1 MKQIMK
7 QVRLIFLLLIV
18 LTIVL
23 SSCAQDPIFN
33 MVANEIEPKD
43 PKIKG
48 SPSKLVRID
57 SGIYSGIYTS
67 NGKLW
72 KYTDSNWSSI
82 SSPSNIYDIAAGGGE
97 LYLLRVSGSS
107 TSVYKLGGGKIG
119 NPTGYS
125 MIQGLYSDGA
135 NPDAVYAGAKKS
147 SSDSSDYA
155 ILKITGD
162 SFTVERAIGS
172 PLAGVAGPYFATA
185 TNGILYNGSTV
196 AGSSDY
202 SIAGIIDT
210 QTATKGVIAVTGNG
224 RILEL
229 NGNSMIIHH
238 NSSSYPSF
246 TGALAI
252 YKDTNRNI
260 DFLLLG
266 SKSGIYD
273 LGYREMRLDGNFALS
288 TPGDSI
294 PYSTVSDKDKYRST
308 LAKCAVNSL
317 IQVSNAAGGP
327 DGLPLIFAS
336 TQKDGLWSY
345 RGNEWNAE
353 E

>member
-1 MKQIMK
+1 MKRIMK
-7 QVRLIFLLLIV
+7 QVQLIFILLIFLQ
-18 LTIVL
+18 
-23 SSCAQDPIFN
+23 SCAQDPIFN
-33 MVANEIEPKD
+33 MIANEIEPKD

-48 SPSKLVRID
+48 SPSKLVRFNGD
-57 SGIYSGIYTS
+57 IYTANS
-67 NGKLW
+67 KLW
-72 KYTDSNWSSI
+72 KYTDSTGWSSI
-82 SSPSNIYDIAAGGGE
+82 SSPSNIYDIAAGGGD

-119 NPTGYS
+119 NSTGYN
-125 MIQGLYSDGA
+125 MIQGLYSDSA
-135 NPDAVYAGAKKS
+135 NPDLPVYAGAKRS
-147 SSDSSDYA
+147 SSDSDDYA

-162 SFTVERAIGS
+162 SLKFERAINS

-185 TNGILYNGSTV
+185 TSGIYNGSAFV
-196 AGSSDY
+196 SNSGGY
-202 SIAGIIDT
+202 YIAGIIDT
-210 QTATKGVIAVTGNG
+210 KTATEGVIAVTGNG
-224 RILEL
+224 RILKL
-229 NGNSMIIHH
+229 NGNTMTIYD
-238 NSSSYPSF
+238 SSSYPSF

-252 YKDTNRNI
+252 YKDTNRNPVVE
-260 DFLLLG
+260 FLLLG

-273 LGYREMRLDGNFALS
+273 LGYREMRLDGSFALS

-317 IQVSNAAGGP
+317 IQVTGSVGGS

-345 RGNEWNAE
+345 RDNEWNAE

>member
-7 QVRLIFLLLIV
+7 QVRLIFLLTIV
-18 LTIVL
+18 LMVVL

-33 MVANEIEPKD
+33 MIANEIEPKD

-48 SPSKLVRID
+48 SPSKLVRVGSD
-57 SGIYSGIYTS
+57 IYTA

-72 KYTDSNWSSI
+72 KYSNSNWSSI
-82 SSPSNIYDIAAGGGE
+82 GAPSNIYDIAAGGGG
-97 LYLLRVSGSS
+97 LYLLSVSGSS
-107 TSVYKLGGGKIG
+107 TAVYKLGGGKIE
-119 NPTGYS
+119 NSTGYN

-135 NPDAVYAGAKKS
+135 KPDGPVYAGAKRS
-147 SSDSSDYA
+147 GSDSDDYA

-162 SFTVERAIGS
+162 SFTIEQTIGS
-172 PLAGVAGPYFATA
+172 PLAGVAGPYFVTA
-185 TNGILYNGSTV
+185 TSGIYNGSNGFTLV
-196 AGSSDY
+196 SNSAAY

-210 QTATKGVIAVTGNG
+210 KTTDEVIAVTGNG
-224 RILEL
+224 RILKVTASGIEEH
-229 NGNSMIIHH
+229 S
-238 NSSSYPSF
+238 SSSYPSF

-252 YKDTNRNI
+252 YEDVNRTI
-260 DFLLLG
+260 KFLLLG

-273 LGYREMRLDGNFALS
+273 LGYREMRLDGSFALS
-288 TPGDSI
+288 NPGDSI
-294 PYSTVSDKDKYRST
+294 PYSTVSDRDKYRST

-317 IQVSNAAGGP
+317 IQVSNAAGGH
-327 DGLPLIFAS
+327 DGLPVIFAS

-345 RGNEWNAE
+345 RNNEWNAE